1 VSATRRPI
9 DADGNAAYEVH
20 MVRADGTPATVYVDK
35 QFDVVSVVQTGMPAP
50 AQTAPARKVGSDCD
64 RAAG

>member
-1 VSATRRPI
+1 
-9 DADGNAAYEVH
+9 
-20 MVRADGTPATVYVDK
+20 MVRADGAPATVYVDK

-50 AQTAPARKVGSDCD
+50 AQTAPERKVGSDCD